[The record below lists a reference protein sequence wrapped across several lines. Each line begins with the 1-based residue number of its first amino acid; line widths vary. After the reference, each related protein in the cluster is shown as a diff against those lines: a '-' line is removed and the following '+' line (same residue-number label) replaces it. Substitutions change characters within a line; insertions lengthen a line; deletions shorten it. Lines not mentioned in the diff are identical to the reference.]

1 MTVALLVT
9 NVRVEV
15 IIKFLSDVVVGAMV
29 ALDLVVPASYVAEL
43 LSSVKASIS
52 TGVMP
57 ALEFRMSKPI
67 EEFSC

>member
-29 ALDLVVPASYVAEL
+29 ALDLVVPASYLVEL
-43 LSSVKASIS
+43 LAGVNVNASAA
-52 TGVMP
+52 VMT
-57 ALEFRMSKPI
+57 ALELPMPI
-67 EEFSC
+67 P